1 MYRLA
6 VETLLGLERHP
17 DYLLLKPRLPE
28 STPRFFRINYRYYG
42 HFYRIEAQRVPKESK
57 PAVYFDGQIQKDGR
71 IPLLND
77 KCDHHVKISFR

>member
-28 STPRFFRINYRYYG
+28 SAPQFFRINYRYCE
-42 HFYRIEAQRVPKESK
+42 HFYRIEAQRVSEGSK

-77 KCDHHVKISFR
+77 KRDHHVKIIFR